1 MKIDILE
8 ANEKNLLLI
17 IEDVDVSIVNAIR
30 RAILTEVPT
39 VAVEDVIFYEN
50 DSPLHDEILALRI
63 GLIPIKVNVPLKFR
77 DECECNGK
85 GCPMCT
91 VYLRLEKEGPATVYS
106 HDIVVEEGV
115 AEIPKNIPIVK
126 LAKNQK
132 LKLEAEAILGRGKEH
147 AKWQSGIASYK
158 YYPEI
163 KIINENCT
171 MCKACVEECPRNVLE
186 VKDNSITVKNEINCT
201 LCRACV
207 EVCDYNA
214 IDVKGN
220 DKKFVFKVESSSA
233 LDACDIFVKA
243 CDVMIDKAK
252 ELEELL

>member
-1 MKIDILE
+1 MKLNVLE
-8 ANEKNLLLI
+8 ANEKNLLII
-17 IEDVDVSIVNAIR
+17 IEGVDVSILNAIR

-63 GLIPIKVNVPLKFR
+63 GLIPVKAKVDLKFR
-77 DECECNGK
+77 EECECNGK

-91 VYLRLEKEGPATVYS
+91 IYMRLEKEGPATVYS

-115 AEIPKNIPIVK
+115 AELPKNIPIVK

-132 LKLEAEAILGRGKEH
+132 IKLEAEAILGRGKEH

-163 KIINENCT
+163 KISEDCT
-171 MCKACVEECPRNVLE
+171 LCKACVEECPRNVLE
-186 VKDNSITVKNEINCT
+186 VKDNKIFVKNELNCT
-201 LCRACV
+201 LCKACV
-207 EVCDYNA
+207 EACDYNA
-214 IDVKGN
+214 IDVKGS

-233 LDACDIFVKA
+233 LDTREIFVKA

>member
-1 MKIDILE
+1 MRLKILE
-8 ANEKNLLLI
+8 ANEKNLVLI

-63 GLIPIKVNVPLKFR
+63 GLIPIKAKVDLKFR

-91 VYLRLEKEGPATVYS
+91 IYLRLEKEGPATVYS
-106 HDIVVEEGV
+106 HDIIVEEGV
-115 AEIPKNIPIVK
+115 AELPKNIPIVK
-126 LAKNQK
+126 LAKNQR

-163 KIINENCT
+163 KIKEECT
-171 MCKACVEECPRNVLE
+171 LCKACVEECPRNVLDVGDDKII
-186 VKDNSITVKNEINCT
+186 VKDELNCT
-201 LCRACV
+201 LCKACV

-220 DKKFVFKVESSSA
+220 DRKFVFKVESSSS
-233 LDACDIFVKA
+233 LDARDIFIKA